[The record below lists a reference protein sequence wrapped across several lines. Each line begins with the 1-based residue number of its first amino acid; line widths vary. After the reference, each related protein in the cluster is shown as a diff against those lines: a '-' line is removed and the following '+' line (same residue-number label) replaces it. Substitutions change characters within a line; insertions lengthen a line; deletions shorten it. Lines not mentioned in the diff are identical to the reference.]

1 MNIDPNVVLA
11 IIAVIAV
18 ISPIATT
25 LINNWYQAK
34 IKKLEMFN
42 ESKILALNNFVE
54 ATVEV
59 ISSHDSEDLTEYF
72 SSVNKLF
79 IYFNNL
85 TLDTF
90 DDLSKSLKE
99 NNFSK
104 ANQCLTILVAYLSNQ
119 VQKG

>member
-1 MNIDPNVVLA
+1 MEFWSW
-11 IIAVIAV
+11 VIAV
-18 ISPIATT
+18 ILGLSAIISPIVTT
-25 LINNWYQAK
+25 VINNKYQSK
-34 IKKLEMFN
+34 IKELEMFN
-42 ESKILALNNFVE
+42 ESKISALNNFVE

-59 ISSHDSEDLTEYF
+59 ISSHNSEDLTEYF

-90 DDLSKSLKE
+90 NDLSKSLKE

-104 ANQCLTILVAYLSNQ
+104 ANQCLTILVTYLSNQ

>member
-11 IIAVIAV
+11 VIAVIAV